1 LKQAVHRNDCRN
13 HDERLI
19 SVILSELCVSAAN
32 KKSSRKFTILQHGS
46 LRIRDSRITKY
57 DSLLKKA
64 GELASQDGISIDQFV
79 SLAVTEKLSGWI
91 GEDDIQKRARKASRK
106 KFDAALAQVPN
117 VPPLDH
123 DKL

>member
-1 LKQAVHRNDCRN
+1 MTAINIKLP
-13 HDERLI
+13 
-19 SVILSELCVSAAN
+19 
-32 KKSSRKFTILQHGS
+32 
-46 LRIRDSRITKY
+46 

-91 GEDDIQKRARKASRK
+91 GEDAVQRRARRASRK
-106 KFDAALAQVPN
+106 KFDAALAQVPD
-117 VPPLDH
+117 VLPPHH